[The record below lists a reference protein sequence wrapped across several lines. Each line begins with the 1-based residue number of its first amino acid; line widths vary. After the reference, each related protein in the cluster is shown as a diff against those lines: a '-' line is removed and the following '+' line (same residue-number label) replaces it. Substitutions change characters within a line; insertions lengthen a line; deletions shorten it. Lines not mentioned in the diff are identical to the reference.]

1 MVNSYLLVLDGMIFY
16 KQR

>member
-1 MVNSYLLVLDGMIFY
+1 MVNSYLLVLDGMTFY